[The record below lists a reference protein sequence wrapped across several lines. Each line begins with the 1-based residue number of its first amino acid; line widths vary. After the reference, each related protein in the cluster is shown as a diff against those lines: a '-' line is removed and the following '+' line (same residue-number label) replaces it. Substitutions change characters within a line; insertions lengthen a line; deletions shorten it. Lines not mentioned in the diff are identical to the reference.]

1 MLASQPFPPDA
12 RLLDNHSRAAPSR
25 QELSVVRRLA
35 QAVLSL
41 SLLVPLALAGGLS
54 AEAASGGWNLAAAG
68 RFSPNGDG
76 VKDTLRI
83 RYRLPERAD
92 VRFTISP
99 ASDSRRP
106 VRRVQLGEQE
116 AGTHT
121 WTWNGRNQSGKQ
133 VLDKAYVIRMYDSDP
148 DTSQRARAFAK
159 VQVDT
164 VFWTQLTAPT
174 YGAEPGAP
182 ARVFP
187 RTTVV
192 TDTLDLRATS
202 EEKKL
207 VSLELTIRNSRGR
220 VVRRADV
227 AEPLSSTNGGVYGH
241 GRTVSW
247 AAVRGGRPLPRGRYT
262 AVVAGR
268 DKAGNTGRSQT
279 VKIWVSDDELEWRET
294 TTTVTPE
301 ASEVGPCD
309 YSTAN
314 GCGDYTYCGRVVA
327 SSLFPGGLSYRS
339 AECTAPTSTLQTQP
353 VAGAMHM
360 LEVPEAT
367 GIRGLSAVRVS
378 FDGAPTTA
386 GEADTGTL
394 YVHSRTAGPSSV
406 AGTSG
411 QSAWVQ
417 EPSWGAGLVGDDVI
431 PQRDPAAVWSFFTKG
446 TDSVDVASYTVDV
459 RYLAAAD

>member
-1 MLASQPFPPDA
+1 M
-12 RLLDNHSRAAPSR
+12 
-25 QELSVVRRLA
+25 VRRLA

-41 SLLVPLALAGGLS
+41 SLLVSLALAGSLS
-54 AEAASGGWNLAAAG
+54 AEAASGGWTLAAAS

-76 VKDTLRI
+76 VKDVLAI
-83 RYRLPERAD
+83 RYRLPERTH

-106 VRRVQLGEQE
+106 VRRVDLGEQP

-133 VLDKAYVIRMYDSDP
+133 VFDQAYVIRMYDVDP
-148 DTSQRARAFAK
+148 TTWQRPRALKK

-164 VFWTQLTAPT
+164 ILRTELTAPT
-174 YGAEPGAP
+174 YGDEPGAP

-227 AEPLSSTNGGVYGH
+227 AEPLSATNGGLYGH

-247 AAVRGGRPLPRGRYT
+247 AAVRGGKPLPRGRYT

-279 VKIWVSDDELEWRET
+279 VRIWVSDDRLEWREAT
-294 TTTVTPE
+294 THVTPE
-301 ASEVGPCD
+301 ASEVGQCD
-309 YSTAN
+309 YSSAN
-314 GCGDYTYCGRVVA
+314 GCGDYTDCGRVVA

-339 AECTAPTSTLQTQP
+339 AECTAPPSSLQTQP
-353 VAGAMHM
+353 LARAMHM

-367 GIRGLSAVRVS
+367 RVRGRAAGRGS
-378 FDGAPTTA
+378 FTGAPTTT

-394 YVHSRTAGPSSV
+394 YVHSRTPGSSIV
-406 AGTSG
+406 TGTSG
-411 QSAWVQ
+411 QSAWVE
-417 EPSWGAGLVGDDVI
+417 EPSWGTGLVGDDVI
-431 PQRDPAAVWSFFTKG
+431 PQRDPAAVWSFVTKG

-459 RYLAAAD
+459 RYLAVPD